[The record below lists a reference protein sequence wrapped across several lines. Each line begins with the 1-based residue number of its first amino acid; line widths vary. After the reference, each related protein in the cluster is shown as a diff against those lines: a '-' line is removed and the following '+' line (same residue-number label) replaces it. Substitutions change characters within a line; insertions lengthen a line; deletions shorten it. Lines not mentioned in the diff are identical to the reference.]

1 MLNQR
6 TEKWETVA
14 GKYVPDT
21 FIKKRP
27 DRRFLSLQSAPVPV
41 PHEVDSWITVKVM

>member
-1 MLNQR
+1 MLNQK
-6 TEKWETVA
+6 TEKLATVA